1 MPTEAEPLTPFE
13 MELMKL
19 GENKIDP
26 DAEGS
31 DIKILKHWWG
41 DLLPGYSAYLTSTV
55 IAYDTGLMDLRTMFE
70 TISFFFTRDANATEE
85 KMDRLNIMLGA
96 IMHKCMFI
104 KRYEKII
111 KESIFEGDDSL
122 DLAKLLIRCSGLDL
136 EEYENIQA
144 GLKRIFG
151 KNGLYDKLHE
161 MVEFE
166 LLTSDAGENEY
177 KRLASV
183 DFITSEKVMLTYLVV
198 TNREIKE

>member
-1 MPTEAEPLTPFE
+1 
-13 MELMKL
+13 
-19 GENKIDP
+19 
-26 DAEGS
+26 
-31 DIKILKHWWG
+31 
-41 DLLPGYSAYLTSTV
+41 
-55 IAYDTGLMDLRTMFE
+55 
-70 TISFFFTRDANATEE
+70 
-85 KMDRLNIMLGA
+85 MDRLNIMLGA

-111 KESIFEGDDSL
+111 KESIFEDDDSI
-122 DLAKLLIRCSGLDL
+122 DLARLLIRCSGLDP

-166 LLTSDAGENEY
+166 LLTSDVGENEY

-198 TNREIKE
+198 TNRGIKEW

>member
-1 MPTEAEPLTPFE
+1 
-13 MELMKL
+13 
-19 GENKIDP
+19 
-26 DAEGS
+26 
-31 DIKILKHWWG
+31 
-41 DLLPGYSAYLTSTV
+41 
-55 IAYDTGLMDLRTMFE
+55 MFE
-70 TISFFFTRDANATEE
+70 TISFFFTRDVNATEE

-96 IMHKCMFI
+96 IMYKCICI
-104 KRYEKII
+104 KKYEKII

-122 DLAKLLIRCSGLDL
+122 DLARLLIRCSGLDP

-166 LLTSDAGENEY
+166 LLTSEGGENEY

-183 DFITSEKVMLTYLVV
+183 DFITSKKVMLTYLVV
-198 TNREIKE
+198 TNRGIKE